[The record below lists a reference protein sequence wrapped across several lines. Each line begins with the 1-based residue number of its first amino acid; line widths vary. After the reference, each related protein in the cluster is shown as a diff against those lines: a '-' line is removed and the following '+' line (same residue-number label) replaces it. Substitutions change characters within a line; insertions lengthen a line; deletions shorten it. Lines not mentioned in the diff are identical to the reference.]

1 MWSNFLSLSAMS
13 IPLLFTP
20 LPLKN
25 QVLKNRFV
33 VSPMCQYSSEDGF
46 ATDWHLVHTGQ
57 FAIGQAAAIIQEA
70 TAVTAEGRI
79 SYGDLGIWKDE
90 HIAKLAEITA
100 FVKSQGCVPGIQL
113 SHAGRKASS
122 DKPWLGREQLTPDN
136 KNGWQTQGASEIPFR
151 ESEHPPVALSTAAIK
166 DLVAAFRAAAKRAI
180 QAGYQIIELH
190 GAHGYLIHQ
199 FFSPLINNRT
209 DEYGGSFEN
218 RIRFILEIIHAVK
231 LEMTDETS
239 LWVRI
244 SATDWATGGWDL
256 DSSIRL
262 VAILKERGVEVIDV
276 STGGGVAHQKITAEP
291 NYQVPF
297 ATAIKEQTGMTT
309 GCVGM
314 ISEAQQAEDIL
325 QNNEA
330 DLIFIARA
338 FLRDPHFVL
347 NAAKT
352 LNYAIE
358 WPKPYERAQL

>member
-1 MWSNFLSLSAMS
+1 MPT
-13 IPLLFTP
+13 PLLFTP
-20 LPLKN
+20 LSLKN
-25 QVLKNRFV
+25 HELKNRFV

-46 ATDWHLVHTGQ
+46 ATSWHLVHTGQ

-90 HIAKLAEITA
+90 HVSKLAEITA
-100 FVKSQGCVPGIQL
+100 FVKSQGSIPGIQL

-122 DKPWLGREQLTPDN
+122 NKPWLGREQLAPDN
-136 KNGWQTQGASEIPFR
+136 KNGWQTLGPSEIPFR
-151 ESEHPPVALSTAAIK
+151 ESEHPPVALSITEIKELVDAFQKATA
-166 DLVAAFRAAAKRAI
+166 RAI
-180 QAGYQIIELH
+180 LAGYQIIELH
-190 GAHGYLIHQ
+190 AAHGYLIHQ

-209 DEYGGSFEN
+209 DQYGGSFEN
-218 RIRFILEIIHAVK
+218 RIRFLLEIIDAVK
-231 LEMTDETS
+231 LELTDETS

-244 SATDWATGGWDL
+244 SATDWAEGGWDL
-256 DSSIRL
+256 ESSIQL
-262 VAILKERGVEVIDV
+262 AAILKERGVEVIDV

-297 ATAIKEQTGMTT
+297 ATAIKTQTGMTT

-325 QNNEA
+325 QNQQA

-347 NAAKT
+347 NAAKA

>member
-1 MWSNFLSLSAMS
+1 MS
-13 IPLLFTP
+13 TPLVFTP
-20 LPLKN
+20 LSLKN
-25 QVLKNRFV
+25 LKLKNRFI

-46 ATDWHLVHTGQ
+46 ATSWHLVHTGQ

-70 TAVTAEGRI
+70 AAITADGRI

-90 HIAKLAEITA
+90 HISKLAEITA
-100 FVKSQGCVPGIQL
+100 FVKSQGSIPGIQL

-122 DKPWLGREQLTPDN
+122 DKPWLGREQIAPDHE
-136 KNGWQTQGASEIPFR
+136 NGWQTRGVSEILFR
-151 ESEHPPVALSTAAIK
+151 ESEHPPLPLSVTEIKALVVSFQKAAT
-166 DLVAAFRAAAKRAI
+166 RAI

-190 GAHGYLIHQ
+190 AAHGYLIHQ

-218 RIRFILEIIHAVK
+218 RIRFLLEIIDAVK
-231 LEMTDETS
+231 PEMTDKTS

-244 SATDWATGGWDL
+244 SATDWAEGGWDL
-256 DSSIRL
+256 ESSIRL
-262 VAILKERGVEVIDV
+262 ARILKERGVEVIDV
-276 STGGGVAHQKITAEP
+276 STGGAVAHQKITTGP

-297 ATAIKEQTGMTT
+297 AAAIKEQTEMTT
-309 GCVGM
+309 GCVGL
-314 ISEAQQAEDIL
+314 IAESQQAEDIL
-325 QNNEA
+325 QSNQA

>member
-1 MWSNFLSLSAMS
+1 MS
-13 IPLLFTP
+13 TPLVFTP
-20 LPLKN
+20 LSLKN
-25 QVLKNRFV
+25 LKLKNRFI

-46 ATDWHLVHTGQ
+46 ATSWHLVHTGQ

-70 TAVTAEGRI
+70 AAITADGRI

-90 HIAKLAEITA
+90 HISKLAEITA
-100 FVKSQGCVPGIQL
+100 FVKSQGSIPGIQL

-122 DKPWLGREQLTPDN
+122 DKPWLGREQIAPDHE
-136 KNGWQTQGASEIPFR
+136 NGWQTRGVSEIPFR
-151 ESEHPPVALSTAAIK
+151 ESEHPPLPLSVTEIKALVVSFQKAAS
-166 DLVAAFRAAAKRAI
+166 RAI

-190 GAHGYLIHQ
+190 AAHGYLIHQ

-218 RIRFILEIIHAVK
+218 RIRFLLEIIDAVK
-231 LEMTDETS
+231 PKMTDETS

-244 SATDWATGGWDL
+244 SATDWAEGGWDL
-256 DSSIRL
+256 ESSIRL
-262 VAILKERGVEVIDV
+262 ARILKERGVEVIDV
-276 STGGGVAHQKITAEP
+276 STGGAVAHQKITTGP

-297 ATAIKEQTGMTT
+297 AAAIKEQTEMTT
-309 GCVGM
+309 GCVGL
-314 ISEAQQAEDIL
+314 IAEAQQAEDIL
-325 QNNEA
+325 QSNQA

-352 LNYAIE
+352 LNYDIE